1 MQHSLTTG
9 VNPVYIRK
17 KKKKKV
23 ESEEK
28 HLKSFWKMGTEHA
41 ADLWNPTNPSSQWV
55 IKRFSLLCPSK
66 HNTLAQSTI

>member
-9 VNPVYIRK
+9 VNPKCISE
-17 KKKKKV
+17 KKKKV
-23 ESEEK
+23 ESEEI

-55 IKRFSLLCPSK
+55 IKRFSLLCPNK
-66 HNTLAQSTI
+66 HNTLAQSTS